1 MSSDSSDSSGIPA
14 APAPSL
20 VRLRIRLRVPR
31 RPPVGADASIVG
43 EVIGPLG
50 MIWHCTVGWRAR
62 DREATGA
69 LYMHLD
75 AHEPT
80 GHPYTFTATASN
92 INAHVYRGGGGAG
105 WVRTGLSYVRDAIV
119 TFAPPAGWRWGSTIS
134 GGSAAPIPS
143 GELALVV
150 EWDVSDARA
159 TPPSAP
165 WAPGPAPCVGI
176 DNQGAT
182 CYLNSLLQVCALA
195 RAAHARTHARTLTR
209 ARVGGAPQTLFHT
222 RLIRR
227 TLLDSVPPGAM
238 PGDVLLQMQARACRA
253 IPACAR
259 VTGPP
264 TARMQLLFLSM
275 QHAIDVSVETE
286 KLTRAFGW
294 ASHQSWQQQDV
305 QVGAAAAARARA
317 FAQACVWGCVCAR
330 APCRRCPAC

>member
-1 MSSDSSDSSGIPA
+1 MSGCPLQICGAPEFSLDMSSDSSSDSSGIPA

-50 MIWHCTVGWRAR
+50 MIWRCTVGWRAR

-80 GHPYTFTATASN
+80 EHPYTFTATASN

-119 TFAPPAGWRWGSTIS
+119 TFAPPAGWRWGFATIS

-195 RAAHARTHARTLTR
+195 RARRTHA
-209 ARVGGAPQTLFHT
+209 HT
-222 RLIRR
+222 
-227 TLLDSVPPGAM
+227 
-238 PGDVLLQMQARACRA
+238 
-253 IPACAR
+253 
-259 VTGPP
+259 
-264 TARMQLLFLSM
+264 
-275 QHAIDVSVETE
+275 HAHS
-286 KLTRAFGW
+286 
-294 ASHQSWQQQDV
+294 
-305 QVGAAAAARARA
+305 RARA
-317 FAQACVWGCVCAR
+317 WGVR
-330 APCRRCPAC
+330 RRRCFTRG